1 MLSPERTG
9 LLKSF
14 LGNLPE
20 TVAARLARAVEID
33 RLSDG
38 KMLPH
43 EMILEGLRP
52 VLRRAAGSDRTPTP
66 LRLFCQPF
74 EDLFSTMPRTS
85 KQKGRIARDS
95 AALVWTWL
103 SLSVMPDEIRSYA
116 REFKDFVVTGRHVQ
130 ARARAAAFWK
140 MSGAAMRSAFADTAL
155 RAEARAQFGSDD
167 VLADAQE
174 MADLLLIGDV
184 IVELQ
189 AKLPKFTHALND
201 ELLHQLRDL
210 YERVQ
215 ATAPDSAAYI
225 GVVAM
230 NRLTRPWEALKLA
243 GLISQQTQDTKISST
258 DMGLIGELIIGDIEA
273 HQVAVRAARHPDFDA
288 DELVGHLSHFTTLS
302 SGIVKGI
309 EIRRDGKWGQ
319 RLIKDRAALAEAM
332 DDFMERAPGELDA
345 ALPTTGNGPAVA
357 DFAHKVDPDRIARAE
372 RYVRLVAGCRP
383 FAIAAS
389 FGASQKKAEEEMTH
403 LLRNY
408 NEDLIKELCEPEG
421 ARRALAEKQLG
432 FLASLTA
439 ILCSEEESD
448 QLRRR
453 ARSALTAQAAA

>member
-20 TVAARLARAVEID
+20 SVAARLARAVEID

-74 EDLFSTMPRTS
+74 EDLFSTMPRTR

-95 AALVWTWL
+95 ASLVWTWL
-103 SLSVMPDEIRSYA
+103 SLSLLPDEIRTYT

-130 ARARAAAFWK
+130 ARERAAAFWQL
-140 MSGAAMRSAFADTAL
+140 SGNAMHTAFADAV
-155 RAEARAQFGSDD
+155 RGQEARAQFGSDD

-174 MADLLLIGDV
+174 MADLLLIGDAV
-184 IVELQ
+184 ADLQ

-201 ELLHQLRDL
+201 DLLRQLREI

-215 ATAPDSAAYI
+215 ATAPDSAAYV

-258 DMGLIGELIIGDIEA
+258 DMGLVGEIIFGDIEA

-288 DELVGHLSHFTTLS
+288 DALVRHLSHFTTLS

-319 RLIKDRAALAEAM
+319 RLVKDRAALAETM

-357 DFAHKVDPDRIARAE
+357 DFAHKVDPERIARAE

-383 FAIAAS
+383 FAMAAS
-389 FGASQKKAEEEMTH
+389 FGASQKKAEEEMMH

-408 NEDLIKELCEPEG
+408 NEDLVKELCEPESSYRTQ
-421 ARRALAEKQLG
+421 AQKQLA
-432 FLASLTA
+432 FLADLTA

-453 ARSALTAQAAA
+453 ARSALAAQAAA

>member
-1 MLSPERTG
+1 MISPERTG

-20 TVAARLARAVEID
+20 SVAARLARAVEID

-74 EDLFSTMPRTS
+74 EDLFSTMPRKT

-95 AALVWTWL
+95 ATLVWTWL
-103 SLSVMPDEIRSYA
+103 SLTLLPDDVRSYA
-116 REFKDFVVTGRHVQ
+116 REFKDFVVTGRHTQ
-130 ARARAAAFWK
+130 ARLRAAAFWK
-140 MSGAAMRSAFADTAL
+140 LSGTAMRTAL
-155 RAEARAQFGSDD
+155 TDDAQRSAARAQLGSDL
-167 VLADAQE
+167 VLADAEE
-174 MADLLLIGDV
+174 MAVLLSIGESV
-184 IVELQ
+184 AEIQ
-189 AKLPKFTHALND
+189 AKLPKSTHGLND
-201 ELLHQLRDL
+201 DLLWQLREI
-210 YERVQ
+210 YERVL
-215 ATAPDSAAYI
+215 ATAPDAAAYV

-230 NRLTRPWEALKLA
+230 NRLMRPWEGLKLA
-243 GLISQQTQDTKISST
+243 GLVSNQTQDTKISST
-258 DMGLIGELIIGDIEA
+258 DMGLVGEIIFGDIEA
-273 HQVAVRAARHPDFDA
+273 HQLAVRAARHPEFDA
-288 DELVGHLSHFTTLS
+288 DALVNHLSQFTALS

-319 RLIKDRAALAEAM
+319 RLIKDRAALAETM
-332 DDFMERAPGELDA
+332 DDFMERAPDELDA

-357 DFAHKVDPDRIARAE
+357 DFTHKVDAERIARAE
-372 RYVRLVAGCRP
+372 RYVRLVAGCRH
-383 FAIAAS
+383 FAVAAS
-389 FGASQKKAEEEMTH
+389 FGASQKKAEEAMMH

-408 NEDLIKELCEPEG
+408 NEDLLKELYEPPS
-421 ARRALAEKQLG
+421 AHRDLAEGQLN
-432 FLASLTA
+432 FLAELTA
-439 ILCSEEESD
+439 VLCSEEESD

-453 ARSALTAQAAA
+453 ARSALAAQAAA

>member
-1 MLSPERTG
+1 MLTPERTG

-20 TVAARLARAVEID
+20 SVAARLARAVEID

-74 EDLFSTMPRTS
+74 EDLFSTMPRTR
-85 KQKGRIARDS
+85 KQKGRIGRDS

-103 SLSVMPDEIRSYA
+103 SLSVLPDEVRTYS
-116 REFKDFVVTGRHVQ
+116 REFKDFVVTGRHTQ

-140 MSGAAMRSAFADTAL
+140 LSGDAMRVALADAAK
-155 RAEARAQFGSDD
+155 RQEARAQFGSDD
-167 VLADAQE
+167 VLADAEE
-174 MADLLLIGDV
+174 MANLLLIGDAV
-184 IVELQ
+184 ADLQ
-189 AKLPKFTHALND
+189 AKLPKFTHALNED
-201 ELLHQLRDL
+201 LLWQLREI
-210 YERVQ
+210 YERVL
-215 ATAPDSAAYI
+215 ATSPDSAAYV

-258 DMGLIGELIIGDIEA
+258 DMGLIGEIIFSDIEA
-273 HQVAVRAARHPDFDA
+273 HQVAVRAARHPEFDA
-288 DELVGHLSHFTTLS
+288 DALVRHLTHFTTLS
-302 SGIVKGI
+302 TGIVKGI
-309 EIRRDGKWGQ
+309 EIRRDGVWGQ
-319 RLIKDRAALAEAM
+319 RLIKDRAALAETM
-332 DDFMERAPGELDA
+332 DDFMERAPDELDA
-345 ALPTTGNGPAVA
+345 ALPTTGDSPAIA
-357 DFAHKVDPDRIARAE
+357 DFARKVDPDRIARAE

-383 FAIAAS
+383 FANAAS
-389 FGASQKKAEEEMTH
+389 FGASQKKAEEAMMH

-421 ARRALAEKQLG
+421 AQRALAEKHLD
-432 FLASLTA
+432 FLANLTA
-439 ILCSEEESD
+439 VLCSEEEAE

-453 ARSALTAQAAA
+453 ARSALAAQAAA